1 MYLYFFIHSQSHPK
15 ESLNPQV
22 LCTCWSFPS
31 HTALCSI
38 WIGGTET
45 HEDSSQGA
53 SSEFLRNSPR
63 QGEPCHPPLGKIG
76 GGPQHVFPQDTVI
89 PSSKGPA
96 RTWKIQ
102 PTFYRSKTTNKQ
114 KSTPLS
120 GDAVNV
126 PGESSGALCGLL
138 RFLLLFTIQLNV
150 DVCMEMSLHP
160 SQS

>member
-1 MYLYFFIHSQSHPK
+1 M
-15 ESLNPQV
+15 
-22 LCTCWSFPS
+22 
-31 HTALCSI
+31 
-38 WIGGTET
+38 
-45 HEDSSQGA
+45 
-53 SSEFLRNSPR
+53 
-63 QGEPCHPPLGKIG
+63 
-76 GGPQHVFPQDTVI
+76 FPQDTVI

>member
-114 KSTPLS
+114 TK
-120 GDAVNV
+120 
-126 PGESSGALCGLL
+126 
-138 RFLLLFTIQLNV
+138 I
-150 DVCMEMSLHP
+150 HP
-160 SQS
+160 SLWRCSKCPWGVKWGPVCSASCFCLPSS

>member
-1 MYLYFFIHSQSHPK
+1 M
-15 ESLNPQV
+15 
-22 LCTCWSFPS
+22 C
-31 HTALCSI
+31 
-38 WIGGTET
+38 
-45 HEDSSQGA
+45 
-53 SSEFLRNSPR
+53 SPR
-63 QGEPCHPPLGKIG
+63 TLSSHLQKVLHVPGKSNLLFTG
-76 GGPQHVFPQDTVI
+76 QKQ
-89 PSSKGPA
+89 
-96 RTWKIQ
+96 Q
-102 PTFYRSKTTNKQ
+102 TNKQ